1 MRLFLL
7 IFLLGCRTS
16 QMCEYQQIEIKEH
29 ASGYGKIIKHPCGQS
44 IEQINGEIYIKN
56 EITNSI

>member
-7 IFLLGCRTS
+7 VFLLGCRTL
-16 QMCEYQQIEIKEH
+16 QMCEYQQIEIKDH

-44 IEQINGEIYIKN
+44 IEQINGEIYIKK
-56 EITNSI
+56 